1 LKLREVLDR
10 FPELGDLT
18 LNQID
23 LKDFAI
29 TDIPSGAFQYSKSLK
44 VRGGLLQLA
53 TFRLSEPVRKPHL
66 RL

>member
-1 LKLREVLDR
+1 VLDR

-29 TDIPSGAFQYSKSLK
+29 TDIPKLSAFQYSKSLK
-44 VRGGLLQLA
+44 VRGGLLQPA
-53 TFRLSEPVRKPHL
+53 TLGF
-66 RL
+66 

>member
-1 LKLREVLDR
+1 VPLVDKLIGVAGRDLLDRQENLGSLKLREVLDR

-29 TDIPSGAFQYSKSLK
+29 TDI
-44 VRGGLLQLA
+44 R
-53 TFRLSEPVRKPHL
+53 
-66 RL
+66 

>member
-1 LKLREVLDR
+1 VPLVDKLIVAGRDFDRQLENLGSLKLREVLDR

-29 TDIPSGAFQYSKSLK
+29 TDIPNVKRIPIQ
-44 VRGGLLQLA
+44 
-53 TFRLSEPVRKPHL
+53 
-66 RL
+66 

>member
-1 LKLREVLDR
+1 VPLVDKLIGVAGRDLLDRQLENLGSLKLREVLDR

-29 TDIPSGAFQYSKSLK
+29 TDIPW
-44 VRGGLLQLA
+44 
-53 TFRLSEPVRKPHL
+53 
-66 RL
+66 